1 MTDTIPFKD
10 WQKFEFVVGEI
21 KEVKD
26 HPKADKLYLMKV
38 DIGEKTIQLVAGLRE
53 HYTTKELK
61 GKKVIVFKNLESAVI
76 RGEKSEGMVLA
87 AEKEGKVAL
96 LTTEKD
102 IELGAKVK

>member
-1 MTDTIPFKD
+1 MAETIPFKE
-10 WQKFEFVVGEI
+10 WQKLELVVGQI

-38 DIGEKTIQLVAGLRE
+38 DLGEKTIQLVAGLKE
-53 HYTTKELK
+53 FYTLKELK
-61 GKKVIVFKNLESAVI
+61 NKKVIVFKNLEPAVI

-96 LTTEKD
+96 LAVEKD
-102 IELGAKVK
+102 IELGAKVR